1 LGDGEILIG
10 DASGDPATLDVGS
23 STAITIVGALASG
36 SISSGF
42 GAIDVGS
49 SSIDG
54 GTITGT
60 FSGNITGNV
69 TGNVS
74 GSAGSATGNAATAT
88 ALATARAINGTDFDG
103 TAAITVTAAAG
114 TLTGATLASGVTAS
128 SLTSVGTL
136 TSLATSGDITLNTTQ
151 KVHLDGGSG
160 TYIAETSGN
169 VIGIVADN
177 TEALQV
183 KTTGIVIP
191 AGTKIALDGDNGTY
205 IAETAGNV
213 IGIVADNNETL
224 RVGVSGIGIKTAP
237 NATYALDSAGAV
249 RLTGLPTSDP
259 SVAGALY
266 IVSGDLRIST

>member
-1 LGDGEILIG
+1 VLGDGEILIG

-23 STAITIVGALASG
+23 STAITIL
-36 SISSGF
+36 
-42 GAIDVGS
+42 
-49 SSIDG
+49 
-54 GTITGT
+54 GT
-60 FSGNITGNV
+60 V
-69 TGNVS
+69 
-74 GSAGSATGNAATAT
+74 ATGVW
-88 ALATARAINGTDFDG
+88 NGTAIANANLANSSVSYGGISVSLGASDATPAFDLADATG
-103 TAAITVTAAAG
+103 YGAG
-114 TLTGATLASGVTAS
+114 DLAGATLASGVTAS

-160 TYIAETSGN
+160 TYIAETSTN
-169 VIGIVADN
+169 VIGLVADN
-177 TEALQV
+177 NENFQI
-183 KTTGIVIP
+183 KTTGVGIP
-191 AGTKIALDGDNGTY
+191 AGKKVWLDGDLGTY

-213 IGIVADNNETL
+213 IGIVCDNNETL

-266 IVSGDLRIST
+266 VVSGDLRVST